1 MATRVDRTS
10 GLSTLNESSLLRRF
24 RLRSPRK
31 EGEANFIGLKRSEAL
46 TDVFDP
52 GKTLNNILE
61 KISLLDAAERNKYN
75 GPYNS
80 LDWDVTRDFVDEEI
94 DKNFL
99 LPLAG
104 SSIGG
109 GSLGSQVS
117 TTPRIRIEDRI
128 SIANT
133 FVGEGSYPG
142 LHSGPDARFYR
153 NPKALELGYIKF
165 SFSENSVTVS
175 ELKKPNKT
183 TNLLV
188 SEILGNLSSVVVDLS
203 GYEVGNEVINLSGS
217 NISLRLISTGSVWTI
232 EEGLSALTNIRG
244 IVGTTQFNNTYFVL
258 SRPYSILNLPKWYTE
273 NPGSSEPDNT
283 DPTTSAM
290 VLRSDGGIVSPLISR
305 GYWYSRNYVESRWT
319 PTERSLAGGNSITE
333 DSNMRWFNDPSPLR
347 GEQYNWGIRWD
358 GYLRITPGIYGLQV
372 QTNVDVKIDIAIN
385 GTNPYWTNVFNTR
398 GNSAKES
405 EDTYVSSTTF
415 NTSTVDNRFKYFT
428 GSGANDWVGY
438 VPITVR
444 MFRGGADKSNK
455 EAFIPTDPNFFIK
468 TTTVPATLKFYSQ
481 EHTVTLSG
489 TNGSWSVSST
499 SLASIIAILQDS
511 SASVNYKLTAQGS
524 NILTSPIAITLTT
537 NGTTVTSSTNNP
549 GLSASTYTLKI
560 SPLRTEQFNNNL
572 SALWKG
578 RIASPGAGQITY
590 SSLIDGTY
598 SPDPQTLDFDAR
610 PDWWKITEGH
620 PFDRGLGLSDQNTP
634 LDGMVASG
642 FRGVLKS
649 DAPGVGLYGNG
660 ADPVVYSSRPN
671 ILLGEARYSPS
682 DEVGSNYIGLLLEPN
697 DLGEGGK
704 LIVNA
709 LPINDA
715 TFSAANRLGA
725 NDLGGDPNHKTEAFD
740 NLTPRIARMYLW
752 NPATPD
758 GNQNKYYLSSNLTTV
773 SASDDPTTLGLPA
786 FSSPD
791 WLSPIT
797 VTAISVAD
805 NLAFTTNPLGF
816 VAPLTLSVEK
826 VTVNVGGTNY
836 NILAFS
842 TTLASILIGGSEIT
856 SFSGK
861 YVKFYNETDLAFQ
874 YSLVDTGEGMSFS
887 DVLKLTY
894 DPNFNAAFS
903 EIPKPP
909 SDRVTPFGFDLPE
922 YGGGLCY
929 PPYVV
934 NNPLLESIA
943 ISDANLYN
951 SKPVGNYD
959 VFWGDHT
966 KANLGGYSLTITE
979 KLEFGSTNIA
989 SVINTLTPSELLDT
1003 ALNASDYSHRL
1014 RIDVALDPDLYD
1026 PDQVEHIGNGEK
1038 VKDSYYAYVQ
1048 LG

>member
-46 TDVFDP
+46 ADVFDP

-128 SIANT
+128 SIANS
-133 FVGEGSYPG
+133 FLGEGSYPE
-142 LHSGPDARFYR
+142 LHSGPDAKFYR
-153 NPKALELGYIKF
+153 NPEPIDLGYIKF
-165 SFSENSVTVS
+165 SFSGSTVTVS

-183 TNLLV
+183 TNLLP
-188 SEILGNLSSVVVDLS
+188 SEILGSLSAVVIDLS
-203 GYEVGNEVINLSGS
+203 GYELGNDLVSLAGSG
-217 NISLRLISTGSVWTI
+217 ISLRLTATGSVWVV
-232 EEGLSALTNIRG
+232 EEGLESLSIIRDLLG
-244 IVGTTQFNNTYFVL
+244 ATQFNNTYFVL
-258 SRPYSILNLPKWYTE
+258 SRPYSVLNLPKWFTD
-273 NPGSSEPDNT
+273 NPGSPEPDNVF
-283 DPTTSAM
+283 PSTSSM
-290 VLRSDGGIVSPLISR
+290 VLKSDSGVISPLISR
-305 GYWYSRNYVESRWT
+305 GYWYSRNYVETRWT
-319 PTERSLAGGNSITE
+319 PIERSLVGDGINVTE
-333 DSNMRWFNDPSPLR
+333 DSNMRWFNNPSPLR

-358 GYLRITPGIYGLQV
+358 GYLRVGPGLYGFQV
-372 QTNVDVKIDIAIN
+372 QTNVNIKIDIAV
-385 GTNPYWTNVFNTR
+385 GSTNPYWVNVFDTR
-398 GNSAKES
+398 SNAAQESKDSYISRTVFSTGNIA
-405 EDTYVSSTTF
+405 
-415 NTSTVDNRFKYFT
+415 NRFKYVT
-428 GSGANDWVGY
+428 GSGINDWVGY
-438 VPITVR
+438 VPVSIR
-444 MFRGGADKSNK
+444 MFRGGADKADKSI
-455 EAFIPTDPNFFIK
+455 EIPTEPNLYIK
-468 TTTVPATLKFYSQ
+468 TTSVQNPISFYSEEHVVTLAGTDGAWNITGATLGNLI
-481 EHTVTLSG
+481 T
-489 TNGSWSVSST
+489 
-499 SLASIIAILQDS
+499 ILQDTN
-511 SASVNYKLTAQGS
+511 ASVNYRLIARGS
-524 NILTSPIAITLTT
+524 NILVTPVTIALTT
-537 NGTTVTSSTNNP
+537 NGTTVTSNTT
-549 GLSASTYTLKI
+549 GLTADTYTLRI
-560 SPLRTEQFNNNL
+560 SPNRTGAFTNNL
-572 SALWKG
+572 TALWKS
-578 RIASPGAGQITY
+578 RIASPGPGQTTY
-590 SSLIDGTY
+590 LNLVDGTY
-598 SPDPQTLDFDAR
+598 SPNPQTLSFDAR

-620 PFDRGLGLSDQNTP
+620 PFDRSVGLSDQNTP

-786 FSSPD
+786 FSSPN

-797 VTAISVAD
+797 VTATSVAD

-826 VTVNVGGTNY
+826 VTVNVGGTDY

-842 TTLASILIGGSEIT
+842 TTLASILIGGSEVA

-943 ISDANLYN
+943 ISDTNLYN
-951 SKPVGNYD
+951 SKPIGNYD

-966 KANLGGYSLTITE
+966 KNDLGGYSLTITE
-979 KLEFGSTNIA
+979 KLEFSSINIA
-989 SVINTLTPSELLDT
+989 SVIGVLSPTELLNT

-1014 RIDVALDPDLYD
+1014 RINVALDPNLYD
-1026 PDQVEHIGNGEK
+1026 PDQIEHIGNGEK
-1038 VKDSYYAYVQ
+1038 VKDSYYAYVK
-1048 LG
+1048 LD